1 MFKLK
6 IFKYLPLILAGLILT
21 LVISTYSNELRVFIY
36 DYRIGFL
43 IISGILGLIYFVLQS
58 PFMTTFFNNIS
69 EHSDNWQQQA
79 GKKLAESLWLRFTTP
94 FQSQYYQSL
103 TYAYRDFKTEG
114 LKVGLPVLDLAKV
127 FVPQKVATETPN
139 KISNAIIDEEESFP
153 KKQKNSSSES
163 QEIWDFLAEINQ
175 TYQYRRIAL
184 IAPPGAGK
192 STLLEH
198 LALSYAT
205 NAHQEYNSKAPRLIP
220 ILFPLRNIYNQ
231 IITERE
237 PNLAE
242 LVTNEVKKI
251 PPDKKLNPPE
261 YWFEEKLKGGECLVM
276 LDGLDEVA
284 DIIKR
289 EKVSKWI
296 NKQML
301 QYPETPFIVT
311 SRPLGYISTPI
322 EEIGIV
328 LEVQPFTLQQIEK
341 FTENWYLQ
349 TEIKRRAGKDDP
361 GVRDKAKNRAE
372 SLIKDIKENEPIAAM
387 ATNPLLL
394 SMITSL
400 HYNSQHA
407 LPQRRVELYS
417 SVCKLVLGE
426 RQRSKRIPDNL
437 SPEQKKS
444 VLQVLALELMKRQTQ
459 QFTLLTGSKIIQ
471 EQLASVAGIKFKSEI
486 FLKEVAQFTGFLVE
500 ETSGRY
506 KFAHSSFQEYLAASQ
521 VKELNEESLL
531 IDNFFD
537 DNWSETIRLYAA
549 QSDATNLI
557 IEAIKKPSVKGLKL
571 AYYCLEECL
580 SVQPEVR
587 EKLEE
592 ILVGNLESENE
603 ALRKLA
609 SDVLLARRLK

>member
-6 IFKYLPLILAGLILT
+6 IFKYLPLILAGFILT
-21 LVISTYSNELRVFIY
+21 LVASTYSSELREFIY
-36 DYRIGFL
+36 NYRIALL
-43 IISGILGLIYFVLQS
+43 ILSVILGLIYLILQS
-58 PFMTTFFNNIS
+58 PLMTTFFNNIS

-103 TYAYRDFKTEG
+103 IYAYRDFKTEG

-127 FVPQKVATETPN
+127 FVPQKVATEALN
-139 KISNAIIDEEESFP
+139 KISNAIIDEEEYS
-153 KKQKNSSSES
+153 KNNKNNPSSES

-175 TYQYRRIAL
+175 TSQYRRIAL

-205 NAHQEYNSKAPRLIP
+205 NVQEEYNSKVPKLIP

-231 IITERE
+231 ITSQEE

-242 LVTNEVKKI
+242 LTTNEVRKI
-251 PPDKKLNPPE
+251 PPSKGLNPPQD
-261 YWFEEKLKGGECLVM
+261 WFEEKLKAGECLVM

-301 QYPETPFIVT
+301 QYPETTFIVT

-322 EEIGIV
+322 EEIGII
-328 LEVQPFTLQQIEK
+328 LEVQPFTLQQIEQ
-341 FTENWYLQ
+341 FTQNWYLQ
-349 TEIKRRAGKDDP
+349 TEIKRRAGKDDL
-361 GVRDKAKNRAE
+361 GVREKAKNRAE

-400 HYNSQHA
+400 HYNAQHA

-444 VLQVLALELMKRQTQ
+444 VLQVLALELIKRQTQ
-459 QFTLLTGSKIIQ
+459 QFTLLAGSKIIE
-471 EQLASVAGIKFKSEI
+471 EQLASVAGIKFKPEI

-500 ETSGRY
+500 ETSGTY
-506 KFAHSSFQEYLAASQ
+506 KFAHSSFQEYLAAAQ
-521 VKELNEESLL
+521 VKELNQESLL
-531 IDNFFD
+531 ISKFFD

-557 IEAIKKPSVKGLKL
+557 IEAIKKPNVKALKL
-571 AYYCLEECL
+571 AHDCLEECL

-592 ILVGNLESENE
+592 ILVGNLESDNE
-603 ALRKLA
+603 ALRNLA
-609 SDVLLARRLK
+609 SEVLLQRRIK

>member
-1 MFKLK
+1 MFKFRIL
-6 IFKYLPLILAGLILT
+6 KYLPLILASLILT
-21 LVISTYSNELRVFIY
+21 LVISTYFEFLREFISTHQ
-36 DYRIGFL
+36 IPL
-43 IISGILGLIYFVLQS
+43 LVISGILGLIYLVLQS
-58 PFMTTFFNNIS
+58 PFMTTFFKKIS
-69 EHSDNWQQQA
+69 EQSDNWQQQA
-79 GKKLAESLWLRFTTP
+79 GLKLADSLWLRFTIP

-103 TYAYRDFKTEG
+103 IYAYRDFKTEG

-127 FVPQKVATETPN
+127 FVPQKVATESPT
-139 KISNAIIDEEESFP
+139 KISNAIIDEEQAS
-153 KKQKNSSSES
+153 KNQKNNLSSES
-163 QEIWDFLAEINQ
+163 QEIWDFLAEINH
-175 TYQYRRIAL
+175 TSQYRRIAL

-205 NAHQEYNSKAPRLIP
+205 NIQEEHHSKAPRLIP
-220 ILFPLRNIYNQ
+220 IIFSLRNIFNQ
-231 IITERE
+231 IILQEA

-242 LVTNEVKKI
+242 LTTNEVKKL
-251 PPDKKLNPPE
+251 PPSQKLNPPQD
-261 YWFEEKLKGGECLVM
+261 WFEEKLKQGECLVM

-296 NKQML
+296 NEQML

-311 SRPLGYISTPI
+311 SRPLGYLSTPI
-322 EEIGIV
+322 EEIRIV

-341 FTENWYLQ
+341 FTHNWYLQ

-361 GVRDKAKNRAE
+361 GVREKAQNRAE
-372 SLIKDIKENEPIAAM
+372 KLIKDIKENQPIAAM

-400 HYNSQHA
+400 HYNAQHA

-417 SVCKLVLGE
+417 SICKLVLGE

-459 QFTLLTGSKIIQ
+459 QFKLLEGAKII
-471 EQLASVAGIKFKSEI
+471 EDQLASVAGTKLKAEL
-486 FLKEVAQFTGFLVE
+486 FLKEVATFTGFLVE
-500 ETSGRY
+500 ETPGTY
-506 KFAHSSFQEYLAASQ
+506 KFAHSSFQEYLAAAQ
-521 VKELNEESLL
+521 VKELNEENLL
-531 IDNFFD
+531 IDNFFND
-537 DNWSETIRLYAA
+537 DWSETIRLYAA

-557 IEAIKKPSVKGLKL
+557 SEAFKKPVVKALKL
-571 AYYCLEECL
+571 ASDCLEECL
-580 SVQPEVR
+580 SVQPEIR
-587 EKLEE
+587 QKLQG
-592 ILVGNLESENE
+592 ILLDNLESENKE
-603 ALRKLA
+603 LANLARK
-609 SDVLLARRLK
+609 VLLAKRTE